1 MVVFKNRLF
10 LNGVFNAV
18 LDLVGRLF
26 GLEVYQTAGV
36 LPVFKD
42 MNDGVRRPFA
52 LITGVVAACA
62 ACPAVFQRSRRWDL
76 LLGKHTGDF
85 GRSVPGKT

>member
-10 LNGVFNAV
+10 LNGIFDAL

-26 GLEVYQTAGV
+26 RFEIYQTAGV

-42 MNDGVRRPFA
+42 MYDGIGRPFT
-52 LITGVVAACA
+52 LIAGVVAAGVSASLVWGFA
-62 ACPAVFQRSRRWDL
+62 AR
-76 LLGKHTGDF
+76 
-85 GRSVPGKT
+85 